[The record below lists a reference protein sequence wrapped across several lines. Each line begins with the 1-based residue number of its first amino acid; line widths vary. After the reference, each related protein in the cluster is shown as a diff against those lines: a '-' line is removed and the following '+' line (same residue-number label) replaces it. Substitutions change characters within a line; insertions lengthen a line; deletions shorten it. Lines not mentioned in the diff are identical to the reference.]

1 MTDIFWKKWIE
12 EYLPSLTKRQKW
24 KSHLRNIK
32 AGDLAIIAKDN
43 IERSKKPIVRVVER
57 FPGKIK

>member
-1 MTDIFWKKWIE
+1 MTDIFGKKWIE

-43 IERSKKPIVRVVER
+43 IERSK
-57 FPGKIK
+57 